1 MSEEIPV
8 TDENIEEISNNLKGG
23 LGELRMIVQVTRKE
37 TGETETHE
45 LIGTSI
51 ED

>member
-1 MSEEIPV
+1 MIEIPV

-23 LGELRMIVQVTRKE
+23 LGELRFTVQVTRKE

-45 LIGTSI
+45 LIGKPI
-51 ED
+51 EE

>member
-1 MSEEIPV
+1 MIEIEV
-8 TDENIEEISNNLKGG
+8 TDENIEEIGNALKGG
-23 LGELRMIVQVTRKE
+23 LGELHFTVQVTRKA

-45 LIGTSI
+45 LIGKPL